1 MGINMKLVIE
11 LTNGKR
17 DACGDCECVAELLAG
32 ETVYTLESVYGHKIP
47 NYYFEED

>member
-1 MGINMKLVIE
+1 MKLVIE

-32 ETVYTLESVYGHKIP
+32 ETVYIRECVWS
-47 NYYFEED
+47 